1 MMTADD
7 ADTLVD
13 VFEIVQHV
21 RLRQQRE
28 QLEAGETPSDTMR
41 LRAMSTIEA
50 SVLDEA
56 IREILAIQ
64 RRMANKAKYVPD
76 LQGSPLA

>member
-1 MMTADD
+1 M
-7 ADTLVD
+7 
-13 VFEIVQHV
+13 
-21 RLRQQRE
+21 RLRHQLE

-56 IREILAIQ
+56 IREILGIQ
-64 RRMANKAKYVPD
+64 RRMANKARYVPD
-76 LQGSPLA
+76 LGGLPLA